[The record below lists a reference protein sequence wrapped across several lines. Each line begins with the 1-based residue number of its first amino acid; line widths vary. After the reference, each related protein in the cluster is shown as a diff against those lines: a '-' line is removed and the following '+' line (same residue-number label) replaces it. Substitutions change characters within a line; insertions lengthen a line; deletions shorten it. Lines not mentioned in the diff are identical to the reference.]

1 MNLSLLFDIE
11 PNKKLPEL
19 AQTIVNKRLG
29 VATVFMLEAL
39 KPMSVL
45 AHQSLMIGS
54 PIAKMAGLGGL
65 VGNLCQVFESRQQME
80 SLALEIEKLLED
92 TPRG

>member
-1 MNLSLLFDIE
+1 MKISELFNIE
-11 PNKKLPEL
+11 PSQELPQL
-19 AQTIVNKRLG
+19 AKTIVDRRLG
-29 VATVFMLEAL
+29 IATVFMLEAL

-45 AHQSLMIGS
+45 AHQSLMVGS

-80 SLALEIEKLLED
+80 NLALEIEKLLEG
-92 TPRG
+92 TPCD